1 MCPNNIHKILITTVL
16 PCFLETFLHTQLL
29 CFVQDAQ
36 GLTQI
41 RDVTFC
47 HPKIIIEIINNTIYC
62 INTCIWYVTPLWL
75 NSIK

>member
-1 MCPNNIHKILITTVL
+1 MHKIFTTVL

-41 RDVTFC
+41 RDMTFY
-47 HPKIIIEIINNTIYC
+47 HPKIIIEIITQFI
-62 INTCIWYVTPLWL
+62 V
-75 NSIK
+75 